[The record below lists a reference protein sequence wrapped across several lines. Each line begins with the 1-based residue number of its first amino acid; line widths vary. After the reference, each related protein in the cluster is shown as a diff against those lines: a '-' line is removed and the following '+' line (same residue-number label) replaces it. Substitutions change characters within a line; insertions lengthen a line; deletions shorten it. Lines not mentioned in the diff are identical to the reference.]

1 MSGIIMDRAV
11 LYLQSQPPDL
21 QPGDALVS
29 VILEVAASGYKV
41 RIKSGNLKS
50 IDPPT
55 IERKAK
61 EQTRVFEIEEDAR
74 RYFKEQIELLKQG
87 GFHPPSPIN
96 RKTAD

>member
-1 MSGIIMDRAV
+1 
-11 LYLQSQPPDL
+11 
-21 QPGDALVS
+21 
-29 VILEVAASGYKV
+29 LEVAALGYKV

-74 RYFKEQIELLKQG
+74 RYFKEQIELLKQV